1 MKSHPW
7 PRIALLAA
15 CALALASCGKTSS
28 TSSPT
33 GGGATGTASDQA
45 QIARALQEAS
55 AFVQEDLT
63 TSSLPFEAGPRG
75 TFAAVQPKRFWRE
88 ITDVQ
93 TTMETVYSNPD
104 SLGRPLLAT
113 VTIHRA
119 LTGTFNLVGRVFSD
133 TDTTVARVR
142 KPLADDWTRRIALT
156 RRPARNDTGLTR
168 WRLAGT
174 SGVDVRTQG
183 GVTRILSL
191 QVEAPGLDTT
201 ITDPLELHRL
211 RRVFRV
217 AYGDTVT
224 VTATTQAT
232 DDVVLFRGHDLRRK
246 FVNNGDGT
254 HTIQF
259 RSGLFRGM
267 RHFAVDALSH
277 GTLYDDTAPYDA
289 NIWAMIFSLERV
301 RMPCEDDDGRDG
313 DEDDIANR

>member
-7 PRIALLAA
+7 SRIVLIAT
-15 CALALASCGKTSS
+15 CAFALASCGKTSS
-28 TSSPT
+28 LQSPAGVGVT
-33 GGGATGTASDQA
+33 PTASDQA

-55 AFVQEDLT
+55 VFVQEDLT
-63 TSSLPFEAGPRG
+63 TSSLPFEAESRG
-75 TFAAVQPKRFWRE
+75 AFAAVRPWRFWRE

-104 SLGRPLLAT
+104 SAGRPLLAT

-133 TDTTVARVR
+133 TDTTVARIR
-142 KPLADDWTRRIALT
+142 KPLADDWTRRIALI

-183 GVTRILSL
+183 GATRILSL
-191 QVEAPGLDTT
+191 HVQATGLDTT

-211 RRVFRV
+211 HRVFRV
-217 AYGDTVT
+217 AYGDTVN
-224 VTATTQAT
+224 VTATTQAS
-232 DDVVLFRGHDLRRK
+232 DDVVLFRGSDLRRR

-254 HTIQF
+254 HTFKF
-259 RSGLFRGM
+259 RSGRFQGL

-277 GTLYDDTAPYDA
+277 GTLFDDTAPYDA
-289 NIWAMIFSLERV
+289 NIWAMIFSVEPV
-301 RMPCEDDDGRDG
+301 RMPCDDDDG
-313 DEDDIANR
+313 DDRR